1 LRNKNM
7 AKEIFYNEEARKKLK
22 AGVDKLADAVAI
34 TLGPKGRNV
43 ILGGSYGGPT
53 ITNDGVSIA
62 KEIEL
67 EDKVENMGAEIVKQ
81 VAEKAN
87 EVAGDGTTTATLL
100 AQVLIREGLKN
111 VTAGTNP
118 LAIKRGLEKSA
129 DIVVDELKK
138 MSKKVD
144 TEEKYAQVATISAEN
159 EELGKLIASTIL
171 EIGVDGP
178 VSIEESQKLGI
189 EKEVV
194 KGLQYDE
201 GYVSP
206 YMVSDPE
213 RMEAVLDNPYILV
226 TDKKISAIKEI
237 LPILEKVI
245 ETGKKD
251 ILVIAEEFEGEALA
265 TIIVNKLRGT
275 FNLIATKTPGF
286 GDRKKEMLQD
296 IAIVTGGQVISSDL
310 GIKLEDVELSQ
321 LGSARR
327 VVVTKD
333 NTIITEGKG
342 SKDDIEARIK
352 QIKAQIVN
360 TKSDFDKEKM
370 QERLGKLSSGVAII
384 KVGAATE
391 VEQKSRKHKVED
403 ALAATKAAIEEG
415 IVPGG
420 GTALLRCQKALE
432 TLELEG
438 EEQVGVEIMK
448 RTLEEPIRKISENAG
463 KDGAVIASEVKKLAK
478 DEGYDA
484 LNDKFVNMYEAGIV
498 DPTKVVRSCIQNS
511 LSAASMLLTT
521 ECVVAEKKEENP
533 APAPQ
538 MGGMGGMY

>member
-1 LRNKNM
+1 M
-7 AKEIFYNEEARKKLK
+7 AKEIFYNEDARKKLK
-22 AGVDKLADAVAI
+22 AGVDKLADAVTV

-43 ILGGSYGGPT
+43 VFSSSFGGPT

-67 EDKVENMGAEIVKQ
+67 EDPVENMGAQIIKE

-100 AQVLIREGLKN
+100 TQTLVREGLKN

-118 LAIKRGLEKSA
+118 LAIKKGLEKSA
-129 DIVVDELKK
+129 EAVVEELKK
-138 MSKKVD
+138 MSKKID
-144 TEEKYAQVATISAEN
+144 TVEKYAQVATISAEN
-159 EELGKLIASTIL
+159 EELGKLIASTIA

-178 VSIEESQKLGI
+178 ISIEESQKLGI
-189 EKEVV
+189 EKEIV

-206 YMVSDPE
+206 YMVSDAE
-213 RMEAVLDNPYILV
+213 RMEAVLENPYILV
-226 TDKKISAIKEI
+226 TDKKISSIKEI

-245 ETGKKD
+245 ESGKKD
-251 ILVIAEEFEGEALA
+251 VLVVAEEFEGEALA
-265 TIIVNKLRGT
+265 TVVVNKLRGT
-275 FNLIATKTPGF
+275 FNLVATKIPGF
-286 GDRKKEMLQD
+286 GDRKKEMLED
-296 IAIVTGGQVISSDL
+296 IAIVTGGKVISSNL
-310 GIKLEDVELSQ
+310 GLKLEEIDLAM
-321 LGSARR
+321 LGQARR
-327 VVVTKD
+327 VVISKD
-333 NTIITEGKG
+333 KTIITEGKG
-342 SKDDIEARIK
+342 EKGDIEARIK
-352 QIKAQIVN
+352 QLKAQIAN
-360 TKSDFDKEKM
+360 SKDGFDKEKM

-391 VEQKSRKHKVED
+391 VEQKARKHKVED

-432 TLELEG
+432 GLKVSND
-438 EEQVGVEIMK
+438 EQIGVEIMK
-448 RTLEEPIRKISENAG
+448 RTLEEPIRKIAENAG
-463 KDGAVIASEVKKLAK
+463 KDGAVIAAEVKKFSSE
-478 DEGYDA
+478 EGYDA

-511 LSAASMLLTT
+511 ISAASMLLTT
-521 ECVVAEKKEENP
+521 ECVIAEKKEE
-533 APAPQ
+533 
-538 MGGMGGMY
+538 GGCTCGSQPTM

>member
-1 LRNKNM
+1 M
-7 AKEIFYNEEARKKLK
+7 AKQIFITKKREKIK
-22 AGVDKLADAVAI
+22 AGVDKLADAVTI

-43 ILGGSYGGPT
+43 VLGGSYGGPT
-53 ITNDGVSIA
+53 ITNDGVTIA

-67 EDKVENMGAEIVKQ
+67 EDSVENMGAEIVKQ

-100 AQVLIREGLKN
+100 AQTLIREGLKN

-129 DIVVDELKK
+129 DVVISELKK
-138 MSKKVD
+138 MSKKID

-159 EELGKLIASTIL
+159 EELGKLIASTIA

-189 EKEVV
+189 EKEIV

-206 YMVSDPE
+206 YMVTDPE
-213 RMEAVLDNPYILV
+213 RMEAVLDNPYILI

-245 ETGKKD
+245 ESGKKD

-265 TIIVNKLRGT
+265 TVIVNKLRGT

-286 GDRKKEMLQD
+286 GDRKKDMLED
-296 IAIVTGGQVISSDL
+296 IAIVTGGKVISSDL
-310 GIKLEDVELSQ
+310 GLKLEDIDLDM
-321 LGSARR
+321 LGQARR

-342 SKDDIEARIK
+342 DKENIEARIK

-391 VEQKSRKHKVED
+391 IEQKARKHKVED
-403 ALAATKAAIEEG
+403 ALASTRAAIEEG

-420 GTALLRCQKALE
+420 GTALLRCQKVLDG
-432 TLELEG
+432 LELEG

-448 RTLEEPIRKISENAG
+448 RTLEEPIRKIAENAG
-463 KDGAVIASEVKKLAK
+463 KDGAVIASEVKKLSFE
-478 DEGYDA
+478 EGYDA
-484 LNDKFVNMYEAGIV
+484 LNDKFVNMYESGIV

-521 ECVVAEKKEENP
+521 ECVVAEIKEEKPDINP
-533 APAPQ
+533 GGGMPQ
-538 MGGMGGMY
+538 MY

>member
-1 LRNKNM
+1 M
-7 AKEIFYNEEARKKLK
+7 AKQIFYNEEARKKIK
-22 AGVDKLADAVAI
+22 AGVDKLADAVTI

-43 ILGGSYGGPT
+43 VLGGSYGGPT
-53 ITNDGVSIA
+53 ITNDGVTIA

-67 EDKVENMGAEIVKQ
+67 EDSVENMGAEIVKQ

-100 AQVLIREGLKN
+100 AQTLIREGLKN

-129 DIVVDELKK
+129 DVVISELKK
-138 MSKKVD
+138 MSKKID

-159 EELGKLIASTIL
+159 EELGKLIASTIA

-189 EKEVV
+189 EKEIV

-206 YMVSDPE
+206 YMVTDPE
-213 RMEAVLDNPYILV
+213 RMEAVLDNPYILI

-245 ETGKKD
+245 ESGKKD

-265 TIIVNKLRGT
+265 TVIVNKLRGT

-286 GDRKKEMLQD
+286 GDRKKDMLED
-296 IAIVTGGQVISSDL
+296 IAIVTGGKVISSDL
-310 GIKLEDVELSQ
+310 GLKLEDIDLDM
-321 LGSARR
+321 LGQARR

-342 SKDDIEARIK
+342 DKENIEARIK

-391 VEQKSRKHKVED
+391 VEQKARKHKVED
-403 ALAATKAAIEEG
+403 ALASTRAAIEEG

-420 GTALLRCQKALE
+420 GTALLRCQKVLDELE
-432 TLELEG
+432 FEG

-448 RTLEEPIRKISENAG
+448 RTLEEPIRKIAENAG
-463 KDGAVIASEVKKLAK
+463 KDGAVIASEVKKLSFE
-478 DEGYDA
+478 EGYDA
-484 LNDKFVNMYEAGIV
+484 LNDKFVNMYESGIV

-521 ECVVAEKKEENP
+521 ECVVAEIKEEKPDINP
-533 APAPQ
+533 GGGMPQ
-538 MGGMGGMY
+538 MY

>member
-1 LRNKNM
+1 MSKQ
-7 AKEIFYNEEARKKLK
+7 IFYNEEARKKIK
-22 AGVDKLADAVAI
+22 AGVDKLADAVTI

-43 ILGGSYGGPT
+43 VLGGSYGGPT
-53 ITNDGVSIA
+53 ITNDGVTIA

-67 EDKVENMGAEIVKQ
+67 EDSVENMGAEIVKQ

-100 AQVLIREGLKN
+100 AQTLIREGLKN

-129 DIVVDELKK
+129 DVVISELKK
-138 MSKKVD
+138 MSKKID

-159 EELGKLIASTIL
+159 EELGKLIASTIA
-171 EIGVDGP
+171 EIGIDGP

-189 EKEVV
+189 EKEIV

-206 YMVSDPE
+206 YMVTDAE
-213 RMEAVLDNPYILV
+213 RMEAVLDNPYVLI

-245 ETGKKD
+245 ESGKKD

-286 GDRKKEMLQD
+286 GDRKKDMLED
-296 IAIVTGGQVISSDL
+296 IAVVTGGKVISSDL
-310 GIKLEDVELSQ
+310 GLKLEDVSLDM
-321 LGSARR
+321 LGQARR

-333 NTIITEGKG
+333 DTIITEGKG
-342 SKDDIEARIK
+342 DKENIEARIK
-352 QIKAQIVN
+352 QIKAQIAN

-391 VEQKSRKHKVED
+391 IEQKARKHKVED
-403 ALAATKAAIEEG
+403 ALASTRAAIEEG

-420 GTALLRCQKALE
+420 GTALLRCQKVLDGLKLE
-432 TLELEG
+432 A
-438 EEQVGVEIMK
+438 EEQLGVEIMR
-448 RTLEEPIRKISENAG
+448 RTLEEPIRKIAENAG
-463 KDGAVIASEVKKLAK
+463 KDGAVIASEVKKLSFE
-478 DEGYDA
+478 EGYDA
-484 LNDKFVNMYEAGIV
+484 LNDKFVNMYESGIV
-498 DPTKVVRSCIQNS
+498 DPTKVVRSCVQNS

-521 ECVVAEKKEENP
+521 ECVVAEIKEEKPDINP
-533 APAPQ
+533 GGMPQ
-538 MGGMGGMY
+538 MY

>member
-1 LRNKNM
+1 M
-7 AKEIFYNEEARKKLK
+7 AKEIFYNEDARKKLK
-22 AGVDKLADAVAI
+22 AGVDKLANAVTV

-43 ILGGSYGGPT
+43 VFSSSYGGPT

-67 EDKVENMGAEIVKQ
+67 EDAVENMGAQIVKE

-100 AQVLIREGLKN
+100 TQTLIREGLKN

-129 DIVVDELKK
+129 EAVVEELKK
-138 MSKKVD
+138 MSKKID
-144 TEEKYAQVATISAEN
+144 TVEKYAQVATISAEN
-159 EELGKLIASTIL
+159 EELGKLIASTIA
-171 EIGVDGP
+171 EIGIDGP
-178 VSIEESQKLGI
+178 ISIEESQKLGI

-206 YMVSDPE
+206 YMVTDAE

-226 TDKKISAIKEI
+226 TDKKISSIKEI

-245 ETGKKD
+245 ESGKKD
-251 ILVIAEEFEGEALA
+251 VLVVAEEFEGEALA
-265 TIIVNKLRGT
+265 TVVVNKLRGT
-275 FNLIATKTPGF
+275 FNLVATKIPGF
-286 GDRKKEMLQD
+286 GDRKKEMLED
-296 IAIVTGGQVISSDL
+296 IAIVTGGKVISSNL
-310 GIKLEDVELSQ
+310 GLKLEEIDLSM
-321 LGSARR
+321 LGQARR
-327 VVVTKD
+327 VVINKD
-333 NTIITEGKG
+333 KTIITEGKG
-342 SKDDIEARIK
+342 EKTEIEARIK
-352 QIKAQIVN
+352 QLKAQIAN
-360 TKSDFDKEKM
+360 SKDGFDKEKM

-391 VEQKSRKHKVED
+391 VEQKAKKHKVED

-415 IVPGG
+415 IVAGG
-420 GTALLRCQKALE
+420 GTALLRCQKILE
-432 TLELEG
+432 ELKLSS

-448 RTLEEPIRKISENAG
+448 RTLEEPIRKIAENAG
-463 KDGAVIASEVKKLAK
+463 KDGAVIASEVKKLSC

-484 LNDKFVNMYEAGIV
+484 LNDKFVNMFEAGIV

-511 LSAASMLLTT
+511 ISAASMLLTT
-521 ECVVAEKKEENP
+521 ECVIAEKKEEGGCTCGTS
-533 APAPQ
+533 Q
-538 MGGMGGMY
+538 GMGGGMPQMY

>member
-1 LRNKNM
+1 LKNKNM
-7 AKEIFYNEEARKKLK
+7 AKEIFYNEDARKKLK
-22 AGVDKLADAVAI
+22 AGVDKLADAVTV

-43 ILGGSYGGPT
+43 VFSSSFGGPT

-67 EDKVENMGAEIVKQ
+67 EDPVENMGAQIIKE

-100 AQVLIREGLKN
+100 TQTLVREGLKN

-118 LAIKRGLEKSA
+118 LAIKKGLEKSA
-129 DIVVDELKK
+129 EAVVEELKK
-138 MSKKVD
+138 MSKKID
-144 TEEKYAQVATISAEN
+144 TVEKYAQVATISAEN
-159 EELGKLIASTIL
+159 EELGKLIASTIA

-178 VSIEESQKLGI
+178 ISIEESQKLGI
-189 EKEVV
+189 EKEIV

-206 YMVSDPE
+206 YMVSDAE
-213 RMEAVLDNPYILV
+213 RMEAVLENPYILV
-226 TDKKISAIKEI
+226 TDKKISSIKEI

-245 ETGKKD
+245 ESGKKD
-251 ILVIAEEFEGEALA
+251 VLVVAEEFEGEALA
-265 TIIVNKLRGT
+265 TVVVNKLRGT
-275 FNLIATKTPGF
+275 FNLVATKIPGF
-286 GDRKKEMLQD
+286 GDRKKEMLED
-296 IAIVTGGQVISSDL
+296 IAIVTGGKVISSNL
-310 GIKLEDVELSQ
+310 GLKLEEIDLAM
-321 LGSARR
+321 LGQARR
-327 VVVTKD
+327 VVISKD
-333 NTIITEGKG
+333 KTIITEGKG
-342 SKDDIEARIK
+342 EKGDIEARIK
-352 QIKAQIVN
+352 QLKAQIAN
-360 TKSDFDKEKM
+360 SKDGFDKEKM

-391 VEQKSRKHKVED
+391 VEQKARKHKVED

-432 TLELEG
+432 GLKVSND
-438 EEQVGVEIMK
+438 EQIGVEIMK
-448 RTLEEPIRKISENAG
+448 RTLEEPIRKIAENAG
-463 KDGAVIASEVKKLAK
+463 KDGAVIAAEVKKLSSE
-478 DEGYDA
+478 EGYDA

-511 LSAASMLLTT
+511 ISAASMLLTT
-521 ECVVAEKKEENP
+521 ECVIAEKKEEGGCTCGSQP
-533 APAPQ
+533 TMPQ
-538 MGGMGGMY
+538 MY

>member
-1 LRNKNM
+1 M

-22 AGVDKLADAVAI
+22 AGVDKLADAVTI

-43 ILGGSYGGPT
+43 IFSGSFGGPT
-53 ITNDGVSIA
+53 ITNDGVTIA

-67 EDKVENMGAEIVKQ
+67 EDKVENMGADLVKQ

-100 AQVLIREGLKN
+100 AQTLIREGLKN

-129 DIVVDELKK
+129 EVVVAELKK
-138 MSKKVD
+138 MSRKID

-159 EELGKLIASTIL
+159 EELGKLIASTIA

-189 EKEVV
+189 EKEIV

-206 YMVSDPE
+206 YMVTDTE
-213 RMEAVLDNPYILV
+213 RMEAVLENPYILV
-226 TDKKISAIKEI
+226 TDKKISSMKEI
-237 LPILEKVI
+237 LPLLEKIV

-251 ILVIAEEFEGEALA
+251 ILVVAEEFEGEALA
-265 TIIVNKLRGT
+265 TVIVNKLRGT
-275 FNLIATKTPGF
+275 FNLIATKIPGF
-286 GDRKKEMLQD
+286 GDRKKEMLED
-296 IAIVTGGQVISSDL
+296 IAILTGGKVISSDL
-310 GIKLEDVELSQ
+310 GIKLEDVEIEE

-327 VVVTKD
+327 VVVNKD

-342 SKDDIEARIK
+342 SKEAIESRIK
-352 QIKAQIVN
+352 QIKAQILN
-360 TKSDFDKEKM
+360 TKSEFDKEKM

-391 VEQKSRKHKVED
+391 IEQKARKHKVED
-403 ALAATKAAIEEG
+403 ALAATRAAIEEG

-420 GTALLRCQKALE
+420 GTALLRCQKVLE
-432 TLELEG
+432 SLNLEG
-438 EEQVGVEIMK
+438 EEQIGVEIMK
-448 RTLEEPIRKISENAG
+448 RTLEEPIRKIAENAG
-463 KDGAVIASEVKKLAK
+463 KDGAVIASEVKKLSSE
-478 DEGYDA
+478 EGYDA
-484 LNDKFVNMYEAGIV
+484 LKDRFVNMYEAGIV

-521 ECVVAEKKEENP
+521 ECVVVEKKEEGNCSCGT
-533 APAPQ
+533 Q
-538 MGGMGGMY
+538 SMGGMPQMY

>member
-1 LRNKNM
+1 M
-7 AKEIFYNEEARKKLK
+7 AKEIFYNEDARKKLK
-22 AGVDKLADAVAI
+22 AGVDKLADAVTV

-43 ILGGSYGGPT
+43 VFSSSFGGPT

-67 EDKVENMGAEIVKQ
+67 EDPVENMGAQIIKE

-100 AQVLIREGLKN
+100 TQTLVREGLKN

-118 LAIKRGLEKSA
+118 LAIKKGLEKSA
-129 DIVVDELKK
+129 EAVVEELKK
-138 MSKKVD
+138 MSKKID
-144 TEEKYAQVATISAEN
+144 TVEKYAQVATISAEN
-159 EELGKLIASTIL
+159 EELGKLIASTIA

-178 VSIEESQKLGI
+178 ISIEESQKLGI
-189 EKEVV
+189 EKEIV

-206 YMVSDPE
+206 YMVSDAE
-213 RMEAVLDNPYILV
+213 RMEAVLENPYILV
-226 TDKKISAIKEI
+226 TDKKISSIKEI

-245 ETGKKD
+245 ESGKKD
-251 ILVIAEEFEGEALA
+251 VLVVAEEFEGEALA
-265 TIIVNKLRGT
+265 TVVVNKLRGT
-275 FNLIATKTPGF
+275 FNLVATKIPGF
-286 GDRKKEMLQD
+286 GDRKKEMLED
-296 IAIVTGGQVISSDL
+296 IAIVTGGKVISSNL
-310 GIKLEDVELSQ
+310 GLKLEEIDLAM
-321 LGSARR
+321 LGQARR
-327 VVVTKD
+327 VVISKD
-333 NTIITEGKG
+333 KTIITEGKG
-342 SKDDIEARIK
+342 EKGDIEARIK
-352 QIKAQIVN
+352 QLKAQIAN
-360 TKSDFDKEKM
+360 SKDGFDKEKM

-391 VEQKSRKHKVED
+391 VEQKARKHKVED

-432 TLELEG
+432 GLKVSND
-438 EEQVGVEIMK
+438 EQIGVEIMK
-448 RTLEEPIRKISENAG
+448 RTLEEPIRKIAENAG
-463 KDGAVIASEVKKLAK
+463 KDGAVIAAEVKKLSSE
-478 DEGYDA
+478 EGYDA

-511 LSAASMLLTT
+511 ISAASMLLTT
-521 ECVVAEKKEENP
+521 ECVIAEKKEEGGCTCGSQP
-533 APAPQ
+533 TMPQ
-538 MGGMGGMY
+538 MY

>member
-1 LRNKNM
+1 M
-7 AKEIFYNEEARKKLK
+7 AKEIFYNEDARKKLK
-22 AGVDKLADAVAI
+22 AGVDKLADAVTV

-43 ILGGSYGGPT
+43 VFSSSYGGPT

-67 EDKVENMGAEIVKQ
+67 EDPVENMGAQIVKE

-100 AQVLIREGLKN
+100 TQTLVREGLKN

-129 DIVVDELKK
+129 EAVVEELKK
-138 MSKKVD
+138 MSKKID
-144 TEEKYAQVATISAEN
+144 TVEKYAQVATISAEN
-159 EELGKLIASTIL
+159 EELGKLIASTIA
-171 EIGVDGP
+171 EIGIDGP
-178 VSIEESQKLGI
+178 ISIEESQKLGI
-189 EKEVV
+189 EKEIV

-206 YMVSDPE
+206 YMVTDAE

-226 TDKKISAIKEI
+226 TDKKISSIKEI

-245 ETGKKD
+245 ESGKKD
-251 ILVIAEEFEGEALA
+251 VLVVAEEFEGEALA
-265 TIIVNKLRGT
+265 TVVVNKLRGT
-275 FNLIATKTPGF
+275 FNLIATKIPGF
-286 GDRKKEMLQD
+286 GDRKKEMLED
-296 IAIVTGGQVISSDL
+296 IAIVTGGKVISSNL
-310 GIKLEDVELSQ
+310 GLKLEEIDLSM
-321 LGSARR
+321 LGQARR
-327 VVVTKD
+327 VVINKD
-333 NTIITEGKG
+333 KTIITEGKG
-342 SKDDIEARIK
+342 EKADIEARIK
-352 QIKAQIVN
+352 QLKAQIAN
-360 TKSDFDKEKM
+360 SKDGFDKEKM

-391 VEQKSRKHKVED
+391 VEQKAKKHKVED

-415 IVPGG
+415 IVAGG
-420 GTALLRCQKALE
+420 GTALLRCQKILE
-432 TLELEG
+432 ELKLSS

-448 RTLEEPIRKISENAG
+448 RTLEEPIRKIAENAG
-463 KDGAVIASEVKKLAK
+463 KDGAVIASEVKKLSC

-484 LNDKFVNMYEAGIV
+484 LNDKFVNMFEAGIV

-511 LSAASMLLTT
+511 ISAASMLLTT
-521 ECVVAEKKEENP
+521 ECVIAEKKEEGGCTCGTS
-533 APAPQ
+533 Q
-538 MGGMGGMY
+538 GMGGGMPQMY

>member
-1 LRNKNM
+1 M
-7 AKEIFYNEEARKKLK
+7 AKQIFYNEEARKKIK
-22 AGVDKLADAVAI
+22 AGVDKLADAVTI

-43 ILGGSYGGPT
+43 VLGGSYGGPT
-53 ITNDGVSIA
+53 ITNDGVTIA

-67 EDKVENMGAEIVKQ
+67 EDSVENMGAEIVKQ

-100 AQVLIREGLKN
+100 AQTLIREGLKN

-129 DIVVDELKK
+129 DVVISELKK
-138 MSKKVD
+138 MSKKID

-159 EELGKLIASTIL
+159 EELGKLIASTIA

-189 EKEVV
+189 EKEIV

-206 YMVSDPE
+206 YMVTDPE
-213 RMEAVLDNPYILV
+213 RMEAVLDNPYILI

-245 ETGKKD
+245 ESGKKD

-265 TIIVNKLRGT
+265 TVIVNKLRGT

-286 GDRKKEMLQD
+286 GDRKKDMLED
-296 IAIVTGGQVISSDL
+296 IAIVTGGKVISSDL
-310 GIKLEDVELSQ
+310 GLKLEDIDLDM
-321 LGSARR
+321 LGQARR

-342 SKDDIEARIK
+342 DKENIEARIK

-391 VEQKSRKHKVED
+391 VEQKARKHKVED
-403 ALAATKAAIEEG
+403 ALASTRAAIEEG

-420 GTALLRCQKALE
+420 GTALLRCQKVLDE
-432 TLELEG
+432 LELEG

-448 RTLEEPIRKISENAG
+448 RTLEEPIRKIAENAG
-463 KDGAVIASEVKKLAK
+463 KDGAVIASEVKKLSFE
-478 DEGYDA
+478 EGYDA
-484 LNDKFVNMYEAGIV
+484 LNNKFVNMYESGIV
-498 DPTKVVRSCIQNS
+498 DPTKVVRSCVQNS

-521 ECVVAEKKEENP
+521 ECVVAEIKEEKPDINP
-533 APAPQ
+533 GGGMPQ
-538 MGGMGGMY
+538 MY

>member
-1 LRNKNM
+1 M
-7 AKEIFYNEEARKKLK
+7 AKQIFYNEEARKKIK
-22 AGVDKLADAVAI
+22 AGVDKLADAVTI

-43 ILGGSYGGPT
+43 VLGGSYGGPT
-53 ITNDGVSIA
+53 ITNDGVTIA

-67 EDKVENMGAEIVKQ
+67 EDSVENMGAEIVKQ

-100 AQVLIREGLKN
+100 AQTLIREGLKN

-129 DIVVDELKK
+129 DVVISELKK
-138 MSKKVD
+138 MSKKID

-159 EELGKLIASTIL
+159 EELGKLIASTIA

-189 EKEVV
+189 EKEIV

-206 YMVSDPE
+206 YMVTDPE
-213 RMEAVLDNPYILV
+213 RMEAVLDNPYILI

-245 ETGKKD
+245 ESGKKD

-265 TIIVNKLRGT
+265 TVIVNKLRGT

-286 GDRKKEMLQD
+286 GDRKKDMLED
-296 IAIVTGGQVISSDL
+296 IAIVTGGKVISSDL
-310 GIKLEDVELSQ
+310 GLKLEDIDLDM
-321 LGSARR
+321 LGQARR

-342 SKDDIEARIK
+342 DKENIETRIK
-352 QIKAQIVN
+352 QIKAQIAN

-391 VEQKSRKHKVED
+391 IEQKARKHKVED
-403 ALAATKAAIEEG
+403 ALASTRAAIEEG

-420 GTALLRCQKALE
+420 GTALLRCQKTLDG
-432 TLELEG
+432 LELEG
-438 EEQVGVEIMK
+438 EEQVGVEIMR
-448 RTLEEPIRKISENAG
+448 RTLEEPIRKIAENAG
-463 KDGAVIASEVKKLAK
+463 KDGAVIAFEVKKLSFE
-478 DEGYDA
+478 EGYDA
-484 LNDKFVNMYEAGIV
+484 LNDKFVNMYESGIV
-498 DPTKVVRSCIQNS
+498 DPTKVVRSCVQNS

-521 ECVVAEKKEENP
+521 ECVVAEIKEEKPDINP
-533 APAPQ
+533 GGMPQ
-538 MGGMGGMY
+538 MY

>member
-1 LRNKNM
+1 LKNKNM
-7 AKEIFYNEEARKKLK
+7 AKQIFYNEEARKKIK
-22 AGVDKLADAVAI
+22 AGVDKLADAVTI
-34 TLGPKGRNV
+34 TLGPKGRIV
-43 ILGGSYGGPT
+43 VLGGSYGGPT
-53 ITNDGVSIA
+53 ITNDGVTIA

-67 EDKVENMGAEIVKQ
+67 EDSVENMGAEIVKQ

-100 AQVLIREGLKN
+100 AQTLIREGLKN

-129 DIVVDELKK
+129 DVVISELKK
-138 MSKKVD
+138 MSKKID

-159 EELGKLIASTIL
+159 EELGKLIASTIA

-189 EKEVV
+189 EKEIV

-206 YMVSDPE
+206 YMVTDPE
-213 RMEAVLDNPYILV
+213 RMEAVLDNPYILI

-245 ETGKKD
+245 ESGKKD

-265 TIIVNKLRGT
+265 TVIVNKLRGT

-286 GDRKKEMLQD
+286 GDRKKDMLED
-296 IAIVTGGQVISSDL
+296 IAIVTGGKVISSDL
-310 GIKLEDVELSQ
+310 GLKLEDIDLDM
-321 LGSARR
+321 LGQARR

-342 SKDDIEARIK
+342 DKENIEARIK
-352 QIKAQIVN
+352 QIKAQIAN

-391 VEQKSRKHKVED
+391 VEQKARKHKVED
-403 ALAATKAAIEEG
+403 ALASTRAAIEEG

-420 GTALLRCQKALE
+420 GTALLRCQKVLDE
-432 TLELEG
+432 LELEG

-448 RTLEEPIRKISENAG
+448 RTLEEPIRKIAENAG
-463 KDGAVIASEVKKLAK
+463 KDGAVIASEVKKLSFE
-478 DEGYDA
+478 EGYDA
-484 LNDKFVNMYEAGIV
+484 LNDKFVNMYESGIV

-521 ECVVAEKKEENP
+521 ECVVAEIKEEKPDINP
-533 APAPQ
+533 GGMPQ
-538 MGGMGGMY
+538 MY

>member
-1 LRNKNM
+1 M

-22 AGVDKLADAVAI
+22 EGADKLANAVTV

-43 ILGGSYGGPT
+43 VLGGSFGSPT
-53 ITNDGVSIA
+53 ITNDGVLIA
-62 KEIEL
+62 KEIEF
-67 EDKVENMGAEIVKQ
+67 EDAVENMGAQIVKE

-100 AQVLIREGLKN
+100 AQTLIREGLKN

-129 DIVVDELKK
+129 NVVIEELKK
-138 MSKKVD
+138 MSKKID

-159 EELGKLIASTIL
+159 EELGKLIASTIA

-189 EKEVV
+189 EKEIV

-206 YMVSDPE
+206 YMATDAE
-213 RMEAVLDNPYILV
+213 RMETVLDNPYILV
-226 TDKKISAIKEI
+226 TDKKISSIKEI
-237 LPILEKVI
+237 LPLLEKI
-245 ETGKKD
+245 METGRKD
-251 ILVIAEEFEGEALA
+251 VLVVADEFEGEALA
-265 TIIVNKLRGT
+265 TVILNKLRGT
-275 FNLIATKTPGF
+275 FNLVATKTPGF
-286 GDRKKEMLQD
+286 GDRKKDMLQD
-296 IAIVTGGQVISSDL
+296 VAIVTGGQVISSDL
-310 GIKLEDVELSQ
+310 GTKLEDVELKD

-327 VVVTKD
+327 VVVNKD
-333 NTIITEGKG
+333 HTIITEGKG
-342 SKDDIEARIK
+342 NKDDIEARIK
-352 QIKAQIVN
+352 QIKAQISN
-360 TKSDFDKEKM
+360 TKSEFDKEKM

-391 VEQKSRKHKVED
+391 VEQKARKHKVED

-432 TLELEG
+432 ALELEG

-463 KDGAVIASEVKKLAK
+463 KDGAVIASEVKKLSL

-521 ECVVAEKKEENP
+521 ECVVAPKKEENP
-533 APAPQ
+533 APMPN
-538 MGGMGGMY
+538 MGGMPGMY

>member
-1 LRNKNM
+1 LKNKNM
-7 AKEIFYNEEARKKLK
+7 AKQIFYNEEARKKIK
-22 AGVDKLADAVAI
+22 AGVDKLADAVTI

-43 ILGGSYGGPT
+43 VLGGSYGGPT
-53 ITNDGVSIA
+53 ITNDGVTIA

-67 EDKVENMGAEIVKQ
+67 EDSVENMGAEIVKQ

-100 AQVLIREGLKN
+100 AQTLIREGLKN

-129 DIVVDELKK
+129 DVVISELKK
-138 MSKKVD
+138 MSKKID

-159 EELGKLIASTIL
+159 EELGKLIASTIA

-189 EKEVV
+189 EKEIV

-206 YMVSDPE
+206 YMVTDPE
-213 RMEAVLDNPYILV
+213 RMEAVLDNPYVLI

-245 ETGKKD
+245 ESGKKD

-265 TIIVNKLRGT
+265 TVIVNKLRGT

-286 GDRKKEMLQD
+286 GDRKKDMLED
-296 IAIVTGGQVISSDL
+296 IAIVTGGKVISSDL
-310 GIKLEDVELSQ
+310 GLKLEDIDLDM
-321 LGSARR
+321 LGQARR

-342 SKDDIEARIK
+342 DKENIEARIK
-352 QIKAQIVN
+352 RIKAQIVN

-391 VEQKSRKHKVED
+391 VEQKARKHKVED
-403 ALAATKAAIEEG
+403 ALASTRAAIEEG

-420 GTALLRCQKALE
+420 GTALLRCQKVLDE
-432 TLELEG
+432 LELEG

-448 RTLEEPIRKISENAG
+448 RTLEEPIRKIAENAG
-463 KDGAVIASEVKKLAK
+463 KDGAVIASEVKKLSFE
-478 DEGYDA
+478 EGYDA
-484 LNDKFVNMYEAGIV
+484 LNDKFVNMYESGIV

-521 ECVVAEKKEENP
+521 ECVVAEIKEEKPDINP
-533 APAPQ
+533 GGGMPQ
-538 MGGMGGMY
+538 MY

>member
-1 LRNKNM
+1 M
-7 AKEIFYNEEARKKLK
+7 AKQIFYNEEARKKIK
-22 AGVDKLADAVAI
+22 AGVDKLADAVTI

-43 ILGGSYGGPT
+43 VLGGSYGGPT
-53 ITNDGVSIA
+53 ITNDGVTIA

-67 EDKVENMGAEIVKQ
+67 EDSVENMGAEIVKQ

-100 AQVLIREGLKN
+100 AQTLIREGLKN

-129 DIVVDELKK
+129 DVVISELKR
-138 MSKKVD
+138 MSKKID

-159 EELGKLIASTIL
+159 EELGKLIASTIA

-189 EKEVV
+189 EKEIV

-206 YMVSDPE
+206 YMVTDPE
-213 RMEAVLDNPYILV
+213 RMEAVLDNPYILI

-245 ETGKKD
+245 ESGKKD

-265 TIIVNKLRGT
+265 TVIVNKLRGT

-286 GDRKKEMLQD
+286 GDRKKDMLED
-296 IAIVTGGQVISSDL
+296 IAIVTGGKVISSDL
-310 GIKLEDVELSQ
+310 GLKLEDIDLDM
-321 LGSARR
+321 LGQARR

-342 SKDDIEARIK
+342 DKENIEARIK
-352 QIKAQIVN
+352 RIKAQIVN

-391 VEQKSRKHKVED
+391 VEQKARKHKVED
-403 ALAATKAAIEEG
+403 ALASTRAAIEEG

-420 GTALLRCQKALE
+420 GTALLRCQKVLDE
-432 TLELEG
+432 LELEG
-438 EEQVGVEIMK
+438 EEQVGVEIMR
-448 RTLEEPIRKISENAG
+448 RTLEEPIRKIAENAG
-463 KDGAVIASEVKKLAK
+463 KDGAVIASEVKKLSFE
-478 DEGYDA
+478 EGYDA
-484 LNDKFVNMYEAGIV
+484 LNDKFVNMYESGIV
-498 DPTKVVRSCIQNS
+498 DPTKVVRSCVQNS

-521 ECVVAEKKEENP
+521 ECVVAEIKEEKPDINP
-533 APAPQ
+533 GGMPQ
-538 MGGMGGMY
+538 MY

>member
-1 LRNKNM
+1 M
-7 AKEIFYNEEARKKLK
+7 AKEIFYNEDARKKLK
-22 AGVDKLADAVAI
+22 AGVDKLADAVTV

-43 ILGGSYGGPT
+43 VFSSSYGGPT

-67 EDKVENMGAEIVKQ
+67 EDPVENMGAQIVKE

-100 AQVLIREGLKN
+100 TQTLVREGLKN

-129 DIVVDELKK
+129 EAVVEELKK
-138 MSKKVD
+138 MSKKID
-144 TEEKYAQVATISAEN
+144 TVEKYAQVATISAEN
-159 EELGKLIASTIL
+159 EELGKLIASTIA
-171 EIGVDGP
+171 EIGIDGP
-178 VSIEESQKLGI
+178 ISIEESQKLGI
-189 EKEVV
+189 EKEIV

-206 YMVSDPE
+206 YMVTDGE

-226 TDKKISAIKEI
+226 TDKKISSIKEI

-245 ETGKKD
+245 ESGKKD
-251 ILVIAEEFEGEALA
+251 VLVVAEEFEGEALA
-265 TIIVNKLRGT
+265 TVVVNKLRGT
-275 FNLIATKTPGF
+275 FNLVATKIPGF
-286 GDRKKEMLQD
+286 GDRKKEMLED
-296 IAIVTGGQVISSDL
+296 IAIVTGGKVISSNL
-310 GIKLEDVELSQ
+310 GLKLEEIDLSM
-321 LGSARR
+321 LGQARR
-327 VVVTKD
+327 VVINKD
-333 NTIITEGKG
+333 KTIITEGKG
-342 SKDDIEARIK
+342 EKADIEARIK
-352 QIKAQIVN
+352 QLKAQIAN
-360 TKSDFDKEKM
+360 SKDGFDKEKM

-391 VEQKSRKHKVED
+391 VEQKAKKHKVED

-415 IVPGG
+415 IVAGG
-420 GTALLRCQKALE
+420 GTALLRCQKILE
-432 TLELEG
+432 ELKLSS

-448 RTLEEPIRKISENAG
+448 RTLEEPIRKIAENAG
-463 KDGAVIASEVKKLAK
+463 KDGAVIASEVKKLSC

-484 LNDKFVNMYEAGIV
+484 LNDKFVNMFEAGIV

-511 LSAASMLLTT
+511 ISAASMLLTT
-521 ECVVAEKKEENP
+521 ECVIAEKKEEGGCTCGTS
-533 APAPQ
+533 Q
-538 MGGMGGMY
+538 GMGGGMPQMY

>member
-1 LRNKNM
+1 M
-7 AKEIFYNEEARKKLK
+7 AKQIFYNEEARKKIK
-22 AGVDKLADAVAI
+22 AGVDKLADAVTI

-43 ILGGSYGGPT
+43 VLGGSYGGPT
-53 ITNDGVSIA
+53 ITNDGVTIA

-67 EDKVENMGAEIVKQ
+67 EDSVENMGAEIVKQ

-100 AQVLIREGLKN
+100 AQTLIREGLKN

-129 DIVVDELKK
+129 DVVISELKK
-138 MSKKVD
+138 MSKKID

-159 EELGKLIASTIL
+159 EELGKLIASTIA

-189 EKEVV
+189 EKEIV

-206 YMVSDPE
+206 YMVTDPE
-213 RMEAVLDNPYILV
+213 RMEAVLDNPYVLI

-245 ETGKKD
+245 ESGKKD

-265 TIIVNKLRGT
+265 TVIVNKLRGT

-286 GDRKKEMLQD
+286 GDRKKDMLED
-296 IAIVTGGQVISSDL
+296 IAIVTGGKVISSDL
-310 GIKLEDVELSQ
+310 GLKLEDIDLDM
-321 LGSARR
+321 LGQARR

-342 SKDDIEARIK
+342 DKENIEARIK

-391 VEQKSRKHKVED
+391 VEQKARKHKVED
-403 ALAATKAAIEEG
+403 ALASTRAAIEEG

-420 GTALLRCQKALE
+420 GTALLRCQKVLDE
-432 TLELEG
+432 LELEG

-448 RTLEEPIRKISENAG
+448 RTLEEPIRKIAENAG
-463 KDGAVIASEVKKLAK
+463 KDGAVIASEVKKLSFE
-478 DEGYDA
+478 EGYDA
-484 LNDKFVNMYEAGIV
+484 LNDKFVNMYESGIV

-521 ECVVAEKKEENP
+521 ECVVAEIKEEKPDINP
-533 APAPQ
+533 GGMPQ
-538 MGGMGGMY
+538 MY

>member
-1 LRNKNM
+1 M

>member
-1 LRNKNM
+1 M
-7 AKEIFYNEEARKKLK
+7 AKQIFYNEEARKKIK
-22 AGVDKLADAVAI
+22 AGVDKLADAVTI

-43 ILGGSYGGPT
+43 VLGGSYGGPT
-53 ITNDGVSIA
+53 ITNDGVTIA

-67 EDKVENMGAEIVKQ
+67 EDSVENMGAEIVKQ

-100 AQVLIREGLKN
+100 AQTLIREGLKN

-129 DIVVDELKK
+129 DVVISELKK
-138 MSKKVD
+138 MSKKID

-159 EELGKLIASTIL
+159 EELGKLIASTIA

-189 EKEVV
+189 EKEIV

-206 YMVSDPE
+206 YMVTDPE
-213 RMEAVLDNPYILV
+213 RMEAVLDNPYILI

-245 ETGKKD
+245 ESGKKD

-265 TIIVNKLRGT
+265 TVIVNKLRGT

-286 GDRKKEMLQD
+286 GDRKKDMLED
-296 IAIVTGGQVISSDL
+296 IATVTGGKVISSDL
-310 GIKLEDVELSQ
+310 GLKLEDIDLDM
-321 LGSARR
+321 LGQARR

-342 SKDDIEARIK
+342 DKENIEARIK
-352 QIKAQIVN
+352 RIKAQIVN

-391 VEQKSRKHKVED
+391 VEQKARKHKVED
-403 ALAATKAAIEEG
+403 ALASTRAAIEEG

-420 GTALLRCQKALE
+420 GTALLRCQKVLDE
-432 TLELEG
+432 LELEG

-448 RTLEEPIRKISENAG
+448 RTLEEPIRKIAENAG
-463 KDGAVIASEVKKLAK
+463 KDGAVIASEVKKLSFE
-478 DEGYDA
+478 EGYDA
-484 LNDKFVNMYEAGIV
+484 LNDKFVNMYESGIV

-521 ECVVAEKKEENP
+521 ECVVAEIKEEKPDINP
-533 APAPQ
+533 GGGMPQ
-538 MGGMGGMY
+538 MY

>member
-1 LRNKNM
+1 M
-7 AKEIFYNEEARKKLK
+7 AKQIFYNEEARKKIK
-22 AGVDKLADAVAI
+22 AGVDKLADAVTI

-43 ILGGSYGGPT
+43 VLGGSYGGPT
-53 ITNDGVSIA
+53 ITNDGVTIA

-67 EDKVENMGAEIVKQ
+67 EDSVENMGAEIVKQ

-100 AQVLIREGLKN
+100 AQTLIREGLKN

-129 DIVVDELKK
+129 DVVISELKK
-138 MSKKVD
+138 MSKKID

-159 EELGKLIASTIL
+159 EELGKLIASTIA

-189 EKEVV
+189 EKEIV

-206 YMVSDPE
+206 YMVTDPE
-213 RMEAVLDNPYILV
+213 RMEAVLDNPYILI

-245 ETGKKD
+245 ESGKKD

-265 TIIVNKLRGT
+265 TVIVNKLRGT

-286 GDRKKEMLQD
+286 GDRKKDMLED
-296 IAIVTGGQVISSDL
+296 IAIVTGGKVISSDL
-310 GIKLEDVELSQ
+310 GLKLEDIDLDM
-321 LGSARR
+321 LGQARR

-342 SKDDIEARIK
+342 DKENIEARIK

-391 VEQKSRKHKVED
+391 VEQKARKHKVED
-403 ALAATKAAIEEG
+403 ALASTRAAIEEG

-420 GTALLRCQKALE
+420 GTALLRCQKVLDG
-432 TLELEG
+432 LELEG

-448 RTLEEPIRKISENAG
+448 RTLEEPIRKIAENAG
-463 KDGAVIASEVKKLAK
+463 KDGAVIASEVKKLSFE
-478 DEGYDA
+478 EGYDA
-484 LNDKFVNMYEAGIV
+484 LNDKFVNMYESGIV

-521 ECVVAEKKEENP
+521 ECVVAEIKEEKPDINP
-533 APAPQ
+533 GGMPQ
-538 MGGMGGMY
+538 MY

>member
-1 LRNKNM
+1 M

-22 AGVDKLADAVAI
+22 TGVDKLADAVTV

-43 ILGGSYGGPT
+43 VFSGSFGGPT

-67 EDKVENMGAEIVKQ
+67 EDKVENMGADLVKQ

-100 AQVLIREGLKN
+100 AQTLIREGLKN
-111 VTAGTNP
+111 VTAGANP

-129 DIVVDELKK
+129 EAVVAELKK
-138 MSKKVD
+138 MSKKID

-159 EELGKLIASTIL
+159 EELGKLIASTIA
-171 EIGVDGP
+171 EIGIDGP

-189 EKEVV
+189 DKEIV

-206 YMVSDPE
+206 YMVTDPE

-226 TDKKISAIKEI
+226 TDKKISSIKEI
-237 LPILEKVI
+237 LPVLEKVI

-251 ILVIAEEFEGEALA
+251 ILVVSEEFEGEALA
-265 TIIVNKLRGT
+265 TVVVNKLRGT
-275 FNLIATKTPGF
+275 FNLIATKIPGF
-286 GDRKKEMLQD
+286 GDRKKEMLED
-296 IAIVTGGQVISSDL
+296 IAIVTGAKVVSSEL
-310 GIKLEDVELSQ
+310 GIKIEDIDLEM

-342 SKDDIEARIK
+342 EKEAIEARIK
-352 QIKAQIVN
+352 QIKAQILN
-360 TKSDFDKEKM
+360 TKSEFDKEKM
-370 QERLGKLSSGVAII
+370 QERLGKLTSGVAII

-391 VEQKSRKHKVED
+391 IEQKARKHKVED
-403 ALAATKAAIEEG
+403 ALAATRAAIEEG

-420 GTALLRCQKALE
+420 GTALLRCQKVLDS
-432 TLELEG
+432 LKLNK
-438 EEQVGVEIMK
+438 EEQIGVEIMK
-448 RTLEEPIRKISENAG
+448 RTLEEPIRKIADNAG
-463 KDGAVIASEVKKLAK
+463 KDGAVIVAEVKKLPFE
-478 DEGYDA
+478 EGYDA

-511 LSAASMLLTT
+511 LSAASM
-521 ECVVAEKKEENP
+521 
-533 APAPQ
+533 
-538 MGGMGGMY
+538 

>member
-1 LRNKNM
+1 LKNKNM
-7 AKEIFYNEEARKKLK
+7 AKQIFYNEEARKKIK
-22 AGVDKLADAVAI
+22 AGVDKLADAVTI

-43 ILGGSYGGPT
+43 VLGGSYGGPT
-53 ITNDGVSIA
+53 ITNDGVTIA

-67 EDKVENMGAEIVKQ
+67 EDSVENMGAEIVKQ

-100 AQVLIREGLKN
+100 AQTLIREGLKN

-129 DIVVDELKK
+129 DVVISELKK
-138 MSKKVD
+138 MSKKID

-159 EELGKLIASTIL
+159 EELGKLIASTIA

-189 EKEVV
+189 EKEIV

-206 YMVSDPE
+206 YMVTDPE
-213 RMEAVLDNPYILV
+213 RMEAVLDNPYILI

-245 ETGKKD
+245 ESGKKD

-265 TIIVNKLRGT
+265 TVIVNKLRGT

-286 GDRKKEMLQD
+286 GDRKKDMLED
-296 IAIVTGGQVISSDL
+296 IAIVTGGKVISSDL
-310 GIKLEDVELSQ
+310 GLKLEDIDLDM
-321 LGSARR
+321 LGQARR

-342 SKDDIEARIK
+342 DKENIEARIK

-391 VEQKSRKHKVED
+391 VEQKARKHKVED
-403 ALAATKAAIEEG
+403 ALASTRAAIEEG

-420 GTALLRCQKALE
+420 GTALLRCQKVLDELE
-432 TLELEG
+432 FEG

-448 RTLEEPIRKISENAG
+448 RTLEEPIRKIAENAG
-463 KDGAVIASEVKKLAK
+463 KDGAVIASEVKKLSFE
-478 DEGYDA
+478 EGYDA
-484 LNDKFVNMYEAGIV
+484 LNDKFVNMYESGIV

-521 ECVVAEKKEENP
+521 ECVVAEIKEEKPDINP
-533 APAPQ
+533 GGGMPQ
-538 MGGMGGMY
+538 MY

>member
-1 LRNKNM
+1 M
-7 AKEIFYNEEARKKLK
+7 AKEIFYNEDARKKLK
-22 AGVDKLADAVAI
+22 AGVDKLADAVTV

-43 ILGGSYGGPT
+43 VFSSSYGGPT

-67 EDKVENMGAEIVKQ
+67 EDSVENMGAQIVKE

-100 AQVLIREGLKN
+100 TQTLVREGLKN

-129 DIVVDELKK
+129 EAVVEELKK
-138 MSKKVD
+138 MSKKID
-144 TEEKYAQVATISAEN
+144 TVEKYAQVATISAEN
-159 EELGKLIASTIL
+159 EELGKLIASTIA
-171 EIGVDGP
+171 EIGIDGP
-178 VSIEESQKLGI
+178 ISIEESQKLGI
-189 EKEVV
+189 EKEIV

-206 YMVSDPE
+206 YMVTDAE

-226 TDKKISAIKEI
+226 TDKKISSIKEI

-245 ETGKKD
+245 ESGKKD
-251 ILVIAEEFEGEALA
+251 VLVVAEEFEGEALA
-265 TIIVNKLRGT
+265 TVVVNKLRGT
-275 FNLIATKTPGF
+275 FNLVATKIPGF
-286 GDRKKEMLQD
+286 GDRKKEMLED
-296 IAIVTGGQVISSDL
+296 IAIVTGGKVISSNL
-310 GIKLEDVELSQ
+310 GLKLEEIDLSM
-321 LGSARR
+321 LGQARR
-327 VVVTKD
+327 VVINKD
-333 NTIITEGKG
+333 KTIITEGKG
-342 SKDDIEARIK
+342 EKADIEARIK
-352 QIKAQIVN
+352 QLKAQIAN
-360 TKSDFDKEKM
+360 SKDGFDKEKM

-391 VEQKSRKHKVED
+391 VEQKAKKHKVED

-415 IVPGG
+415 IVAGG
-420 GTALLRCQKALE
+420 GTALLRCQKILE
-432 TLELEG
+432 ELKLSS

-448 RTLEEPIRKISENAG
+448 RTLEEPIRKIAENAG
-463 KDGAVIASEVKKLAK
+463 KDGAVIASEVKKLSC

-484 LNDKFVNMYEAGIV
+484 LNDKFVNMFEAGIV

-511 LSAASMLLTT
+511 ISAASMLLTT
-521 ECVVAEKKEENP
+521 ECVIAEKKEEGGCTCGTS
-533 APAPQ
+533 Q
-538 MGGMGGMY
+538 GMGGGMPQMY

>member
-1 LRNKNM
+1 M

-129 DIVVDELKK
+129 DVVVDELKK

-265 TIIVNKLRGT
+265 TVIVNKLRGT

>member
-1 LRNKNM
+1 M
-7 AKEIFYNEEARKKLK
+7 AKQIFYNEEARKKIK
-22 AGVDKLADAVAI
+22 AGVDKLADAVTI

-43 ILGGSYGGPT
+43 VLGGSYGGPT
-53 ITNDGVSIA
+53 ITNDGVTIA

-67 EDKVENMGAEIVKQ
+67 EDSVENMGAEIVKQ

-100 AQVLIREGLKN
+100 AQTLIREGLKN

-129 DIVVDELKK
+129 DVVISELKK
-138 MSKKVD
+138 MSKKID

-159 EELGKLIASTIL
+159 EELGKLIASTIA

-189 EKEVV
+189 EKEIV

-206 YMVSDPE
+206 YMVTDPE
-213 RMEAVLDNPYILV
+213 RMEAVLDNPYVLI

-245 ETGKKD
+245 ESGKKD

-265 TIIVNKLRGT
+265 TVIVNKLRGT

-286 GDRKKEMLQD
+286 GDRKKDMLED
-296 IAIVTGGQVISSDL
+296 IAIVTGGKVISSDL
-310 GIKLEDVELSQ
+310 GLKLEDIDLDM
-321 LGSARR
+321 LGQARR

-342 SKDDIEARIK
+342 DKENIEARIK
-352 QIKAQIVN
+352 RIKAQIVN

-391 VEQKSRKHKVED
+391 VEQKARKHKVED
-403 ALAATKAAIEEG
+403 ALASTRAAIEEG

-420 GTALLRCQKALE
+420 GTALLRCQKVLDE
-432 TLELEG
+432 LELEG

-448 RTLEEPIRKISENAG
+448 RTLEEPIRKIAENAG
-463 KDGAVIASEVKKLAK
+463 KDGAVIASEVKKFSFE
-478 DEGYDA
+478 EGYDA
-484 LNDKFVNMYEAGIV
+484 LNDKFVNMYESGIV

-521 ECVVAEKKEENP
+521 ECVVAEIKEEKPDINP
-533 APAPQ
+533 GGMPQ
-538 MGGMGGMY
+538 MY